1 MYSLKPIIPKKN
13 PDTVSPTIPQILK
26 FASSRNTENAKRTMS
41 MISLLICFCLAS
53 SSSRALRS
61 MAAFDLADVFDAV
74 FFFADVL
81 LFDPPFEEFFAT
93 VFLRRSVFW
102 TCHSLMYC
110 SCMTFYYQQP
120 FSTSILNLK
129 QQNTIL
135 QTRFPIII
143 QYMEKPLKFFFLD
156 RIKHKFYT

>member
-61 MAAFDLADVFDAV
+61 MAAFDLADVFFDAV

-93 VFLRRSVFW
+93 VFLDAA
-102 TCHSLMYC
+102 
-110 SCMTFYYQQP
+110 
-120 FSTSILNLK
+120 
-129 QQNTIL
+129 
-135 QTRFPIII
+135 
-143 QYMEKPLKFFFLD
+143 FLD
-156 RIKHKFYT
+156 VPFFDVLFLYDFLLPAAIFYLYSKS